1 VVEKESICF
10 WGTPDSTYSP
20 NSAGDQMEAFDRA
33 DASRRGGAQI
43 AKISIPVKWQ
53 APPEG
58 FLKINWDASLDV
70 SRKRM
75 GMGIAI
81 RDYRGKLLVAYCAT
95 REFITDPATAEAL
108 TAWQAAQLSHRLGLQ
123 NIVLEGDA
131 LEVVNVLRTEETW
144 LGRYGHIL
152 QDAKH
157 MLSQCREW
165 QVNHVHRQGNAVAHG
180 LAKLAL
186 NIQQEV
192 VWTDNFPLC
201 IWDLVNTEQGSH

>member
-1 VVEKESICF
+1 
-10 WGTPDSTYSP
+10 
-20 NSAGDQMEAFDRA
+20 MEAFDRA

-123 NIVLEGDA
+123 NIVRTGGGCLGGGECSQDRRNMAG
-131 LEVVNVLRTEETW
+131 EVWAYFTGCKT
-144 LGRYGHIL
+144 
-152 QDAKH
+152 
-157 MLSQCREW
+157 
-165 QVNHVHRQGNAVAHG
+165 HVKPMQGVA
-180 LAKLAL
+180 
-186 NIQQEV
+186 
-192 VWTDNFPLC
+192 
-201 IWDLVNTEQGSH
+201 S